1 MLWLTLGRRTIGRLP
16 RRLCFE
22 VNVEQS
28 LAADKL
34 GATRDRRGAVIMA
47 IFFIQALAGG
57 SLTTRIADFQT
68 NLGLSESA
76 LGLALLG
83 AAVSGFL
90 CYLVAGRM
98 VEVFGTRIIFLTCL
112 PAIAVLAWAHAMAW
126 NATSLFVAGLMF
138 GIPWSVFNVAMNVE
152 ADRLEAETGQRIMSR
167 CHGWWS
173 AGMLLTALIAVLAR
187 GWQVSPAMHFV
198 WFVPMSIAASWFLVR
213 PMQEAQLRRVSI
225 GVKKR
230 VVAWPTISVAI
241 LVAFGLAGGFAQ
253 VTVQNWSVIY
263 MRDSFAVPAWVDTL
277 SLSVF
282 LLSLT
287 MGRLLA
293 DGWNSRL
300 GTSRVVLTLAAVAL
314 IGVVAV
320 VFAPNAALALVG
332 FGMIGLGAC
341 SLYPAM
347 ITAAAL
353 IGDRSASD
361 NVAAINLL
369 TGLAM
374 LIVPPLIGFVA
385 DGFGIRAAFAL
396 ILPVLLVTMVLTP
409 RVTGKS

>member
-1 MLWLTLGRRTIGRLP
+1 MPGQLWATRQ
-16 RRLCFE
+16 RRLYFDMS
-22 VNVEQS
+22 VEQS
-28 LAADKL
+28 FAADHL
-34 GATRDRRGAVIMA
+34 TASRDRRGTVIMA

-68 NLGLSESA
+68 NLGLSESV

-90 CYLVAGRM
+90 CYLVAGRL

-112 PAIAVLAWAHAMAW
+112 PAIAALAWAHAVAW
-126 NATSLFVAGLMF
+126 NATSLFVVGLFF
-138 GIPWSVFNVAMNVE
+138 GIPWSVVNVAMNVE
-152 ADRLEAETGQRIMSR
+152 ADRLEAETGARIMSR

-173 AGMLLTALIAVLAR
+173 AGMLLTALIAVFAR
-187 GWQVSPAMHFV
+187 GWQVSPALHFV
-198 WFVPMSIAASWFLVR
+198 WFVPMSVAASWFLVR
-213 PMQEAQLRRVSI
+213 PMQAAELRRVSI
-225 GVKKR
+225 GAKKR
-230 VVAWPTISVAI
+230 VVAWPTFSVAI

-263 MRDSFAVPAWVDTL
+263 MRDSFAVPDGVDTL
-277 SLSVF
+277 SLSLF

-287 MGRLLA
+287 LGRLLA
-293 DGWNSRL
+293 DGWNSRY
-300 GTSRVVLTLAAVAL
+300 GTSRVVMTLAAVAL
-314 IGVVAV
+314 IGVFVV
-320 VFAPNAALALVG
+320 VFAPNAVLALVG
-332 FGMIGLGAC
+332 FGMIGLGVC

-347 ITAAAL
+347 TTAAAL
-353 IGDRSASD
+353 IGDRAASD

-396 ILPVLLVTMVLTP
+396 MLPVLLVTIVLTP
-409 RVTGKS
+409 RVTGRS